1 MEQSKGKVN
10 LTEEELR
17 KELRITKKS
26 DNWSQRL
33 ANGHMPQKNLKIIN
47 LRAKNPHLLRFK
59 IQTLWNHFWK
69 VLSEFWQTWGNTCTK
84 YLHRVFL
91 HKNVAL
97 LLAENFC
104 EFSTLYSI
112 FSFWIWY
119 LGILVYI
126 WALVNQQHLVK
137 RWMFRCKMS
146 NFEQMWQIW
155 QKMKYQ
161 TESWGICPDW
171 LNWPQF
177 CPTSALISN
186 FSAAF
191 FTRRC
196 HVRLVLLHFNNWGGV
211 HCRFGSAERR
221 LGNPPPG
228 DREISQVPGIFSPMP
243 ERDIARG
250 PSHKGNLG
258 IVSVLMMGDWAI
270 GQRPREN
277 IKFFEVFPD
286 DERMILSV
294 FLRRP
299 GHIILL
305 GCLSNGKFPKIWYV
319 EN

>member
-1 MEQSKGKVN
+1 MAICRKKTWKLSIWEQKKQISSDLKFKHCGTISGKCWVSSGK
-10 LTEEELR
+10 LGAIL
-17 KELRITKKS
+17 
-26 DNWSQRL
+26 
-33 ANGHMPQKNLKIIN
+33 
-47 LRAKNPHLLRFK
+47 
-59 IQTLWNHFWK
+59 
-69 VLSEFWQTWGNTCTK
+69 GNTCKK

-243 ERDIARG
+243 EREIARG
-250 PSHKGNLG
+250 PSPRVIWALY
-258 IVSVLMMGDWAI
+258 LCLWWAI
-270 GQRPREN
+270 GQLGNAREKTLN
-277 IKFFEVFPD
+277 
-286 DERMILSV
+286 
-294 FLRRP
+294 FLRCSLMTREWF
-299 GHIILL
+299 
-305 GCLSNGKFPKIWYV
+305 CKSF
-319 EN
+319 